1 MKTDNYLNL
10 FETGIVSGGIVYGLS
25 NLYTVLGIV
34 LLALNLLLIVIKIID
49 AIKAHKQTGSTEQLE
64 EAIQDSS
71 DLLQNIIDKHKEKE
85 NGTDTREE

>member
-10 FETGIVSGGIVYGLS
+10 FETATVSGGIVYGLS
-25 NLYTVLGIV
+25 NLYSVLGIV

-85 NGTDTREE
+85 DATDTREE

>member
-1 MKTDNYLNL
+1 MKSHQYLTL
-10 FETGIVSGGIVYGLS
+10 FETGVVSGGVVYGLS

-49 AIKAHKQTGSTEQLE
+49 AIKTHKQTGSTDELE

-71 DLLQNIIDKHKEKE
+71 DLLNQIIEKHKEKQ
-85 NGTDTREE
+85 NGSDTREE